1 MRSRTRRAVNAAAS
15 ATASRVIAGAG
26 RFHSCVAIAGQAG
39 SSSVRVSCTQYRHGP
54 LPGSTSGPTVTPP
67 SPITTGRCGMS
78 RRNQLP

>member
-1 MRSRTRRAVNAAAS
+1 MNAAVS
-15 ATASRVIAGAG
+15 AIASRDSSGVG
-26 RFHSCVAIAGQAG
+26 RFHNCVAMAGHAG